1 MKNSKSILI
10 GIVILILMIVGG
22 IGCIILNFE
31 YEEKMEKRDLAKLD
45 AIQKIVNI
53 PLIMEKVEK
62 NGGEFDKEFKT
73 RVSEDAENIIKYI
86 ASREESYYLENSMV
100 CAYALIISDYFGLE
114 EEDFFA
120 KKLESYYDNK
130 TGTYYWDMHSEEENK
145 LEDRVIDTCM
155 MLDMCENVETF
166 VGREKKIEKLMQNY
180 AKYQNT
186 DAEGTLIALFLKNG
200 IVEEQYYERIEK
212 FEKDNYEKNI
222 ERYLKGDKKNYTFSD
237 MDCTL
242 EQSAELFHWDSR
254 ILDYNKNIFESLKTE
269 SDFGIDVKSDSMC
282 ANLRYA
288 LGEVTFDLNTNAY
301 FMENIS
307 GWLQKNYE
315 EVLSEYVSLIEK

>member
-10 GIVILILMIVGG
+10 GIVILLLVIVGG
-22 IGCIILNFE
+22 IGYIILNFE
-31 YEEKMEKRDLAKLD
+31 YEEKMEKRDLATLD

-86 ASREESYYLENSMV
+86 VSRKESHYLENSMV

-130 TGTYYWDMHSEEENK
+130 TGTYYWDMHSEEGNE

-166 VGREKKIEKLMQNY
+166 VGREKKIEKLMRNY
-180 AKYQNT
+180 VKYQNT
-186 DAEGTLIALFLKNG
+186 DAEGTMIALFLKNR
-200 IVEEQYYERIEK
+200 IVDEQYYERIEK
-212 FEKDNYEKNI
+212 FEKDNYEKKI
-222 ERYLKGDKKNYTFSD
+222 ERYLNGKNYIFSD

-254 ILDYNKNIFESLKTE
+254 IFDYNKNIFESLKTE
-269 SDFGIDVKSDSMC
+269 ADFGIDVKSDSMC
-282 ANLRYA
+282 SNLRYT

-307 GWLQKNYE
+307 GWLQENYE
-315 EVLSEYVSLIEK
+315 EVLSEYVSLIGK